1 MTYLYP
7 EPPLDPP
14 EPRYEPD
21 ADEAYERYVQRV
33 DDGDECPVCHAT
45 HGITRETAL
54 GIPLFVCGACSQ
66 RWFDVITTPTTEAS

>member
-33 DDGDECPVCHAT
+33 DDGEECPDCHGT
-45 HGITRETAL
+45 HGIARETNL
-54 GIPLFVCGACSQ
+54 GIPCFRHTCGC
-66 RWFDVITTPTTEAS
+66 RWMDLITRPTTEAV